1 MEFPKKKYNI
11 IYADPPWKF
20 KYYTKGVTEGNPE
33 TVPFDDSRAPQMHYG
48 CMTIDDIY
56 NLPVQ
61 DIADENCVLMMW
73 VTYPLLKE
81 GIKTMEEW
89 GFTYKTCG
97 FSWIKTNKK
106 GGTAFNGKD
115 NLFWGLGYWT
125 RANNEICLLGTKG
138 KPKRVGKGVHQVVM
152 SKIQRHSQKPD
163 IVKDRIVELCGDV
176 PRIELFARQR
186 TKGWDVW
193 GNEAPE
199 EVTDKETME
208 KFF

>member
-1 MEFPKKKYNI
+1 MSKEFSVRVYESIDDIDAKKYNI

-20 KYYTKGVTEGNPE
+20 KYYSKDVTKVK
-33 TVPFDDSRAPQMHYG
+33 DSRAPDMHYG

-61 DIADENCVLMMW
+61 DIADKDCALFMW

-97 FSWIKTNKK
+97 FSWIKKNKK
-106 GGTAFNGKD
+106 SD
-115 NLFWGLGYWT
+115 SLFWGMGYWT

-138 KPKRVGKGVHQVVM
+138 KPKRHSRGVHQVVM
-152 SKIQRHSQKPD
+152 SKIQRHSEKPNV
-163 IVKDRIVELCGDV
+163 VKDRIVELCGDV
-176 PRIELFARQR
+176 PRIELFARQA

-199 EVTDKETME
+199 PEKEDIRE
-208 KFF
+208 RFFDE

>member
-1 MEFPKKKYNI
+1 MKFPNKKYNI
-11 IYADPPWKF
+11 IYADPPWQF
-20 KYYTKGVTEGNPE
+20 KYQSKKRTDGTS
-33 TVPFDDSRAPQMHYG
+33 DDLNIRDPQKEYP

-56 NLPVQ
+56 NMPVNE
-61 DIADENCVLMMW
+61 IADDNSILFLW

-97 FSWIKTNKK
+97 FSWIKKNKK
-106 GGTAFNGKD
+106 TD
-115 NLFWGLGYWT
+115 SLFWGLGYWT

-138 KPKRVGKGVHQVVM
+138 KPKRVSKGVHQVVM
-152 SKIQRHSQKPD
+152 SKIQKHSQKPD

-193 GNEAPE
+193 GNEVSE
-199 EVTDKETME
+199 EVTDKETIE
-208 KFF
+208 RFF

>member
-1 MEFPKKKYNI
+1 MKFPNKKYNI
-11 IYADPPWKF
+11 IYADPPWQF
-20 KYYTKGVTEGNPE
+20 KYQSKKRTDGTS
-33 TVPFDDSRAPQMHYG
+33 DDLNIRDPQKEYP

-56 NLPVQ
+56 NMPVNE
-61 DIADENCVLMMW
+61 IADDNSILFLW

-97 FSWIKTNKK
+97 FSWIKKNKK
-106 GGTAFNGKD
+106 SD
-115 NLFWGLGYWT
+115 SLFWGLGYWT

-138 KPKRVGKGVHQVVM
+138 KPKRVSKGVHQVVM
-152 SKIQRHSQKPD
+152 SKIQKHSQKPD

-193 GNEAPE
+193 GNEVPE
-199 EVTDKETME
+199 EVTDKETIE
-208 KFF
+208 RFF

>member
-1 MEFPKKKYNI
+1 MKFPNKKYNI
-11 IYADPPWKF
+11 IYADPPWQF
-20 KYYTKGVTEGNPE
+20 KYQSKKRTDGTS
-33 TVPFDDSRAPQMHYG
+33 DDLNIRDPQKEYP

-56 NLPVQ
+56 NMPVNE
-61 DIADENCVLMMW
+61 IADDNSILFLW

-97 FSWIKTNKK
+97 FSWIKKNKK
-106 GGTAFNGKD
+106 SD
-115 NLFWGLGYWT
+115 SLFWGLGYWT

-138 KPKRVGKGVHQVVM
+138 KPKRVSKGVHQVVM
-152 SKIQRHSQKPD
+152 SKIQKHSQKPD

-193 GNEAPE
+193 GNEVSE
-199 EVTDKETME
+199 EVTDKETIE
-208 KFF
+208 RFF

>member
-1 MEFPKKKYNI
+1 MKFPNKKYNI
-11 IYADPPWKF
+11 IYADPPWQF
-20 KYYTKGVTEGNPE
+20 KYQSKKRTDGTS
-33 TVPFDDSRAPQMHYG
+33 DDLNIRDPQKEYP

-56 NLPVQ
+56 NMPVNE
-61 DIADENCVLMMW
+61 IADDNSILFLW

-97 FSWIKTNKK
+97 FSWIKKNKK
-106 GGTAFNGKD
+106 SD
-115 NLFWGLGYWT
+115 SLFWGLGYWS

-138 KPKRVGKGVHQVVM
+138 KPKRVGKGVHQFVM
-152 SKIQRHSQKPD
+152 SKIQKHSQKPD

-199 EVTDKETME
+199 EVTNKETI
-208 KFF
+208 KRFF

>member
-1 MEFPKKKYNI
+1 MEFPNKKYNI
-11 IYADPPWKF
+11 IYADPPLQF
-20 KYYTKGVTEGNPE
+20 KYQSKKRTDGTS
-33 TVPFDDSRAPQMHYG
+33 DDLNIRDPQKEYP

-56 NLPVQ
+56 NMPVNE
-61 DIADENCVLMMW
+61 IADDNSILFLW

-97 FSWIKTNKK
+97 FSWIKKNKK
-106 GGTAFNGKD
+106 SD
-115 NLFWGLGYWT
+115 SLFWGLGYWT

-138 KPKRVGKGVHQVVM
+138 KPKRVSKGVHQVVM
-152 SKIQRHSQKPD
+152 SKIQKHSQKPD

-193 GNEAPE
+193 GNEVSE
-199 EVTDKETME
+199 EVTDKETIE
-208 KFF
+208 RFF

>member
-1 MEFPKKKYNI
+1 MDKISFPKKKYNI
-11 IYADPPWKF
+11 IYADPPWQF
-20 KYYTKGVTEGNPE
+20 KYQSKKRTDGTS
-33 TVPFDDSRAPQMHYG
+33 DDLNIRDPQKEYP

-56 NLPVQ
+56 NMPVNE
-61 DIADENCVLMMW
+61 IADDNSILFLW

-97 FSWIKTNKK
+97 FSWIKKNKK
-106 GGTAFNGKD
+106 AD
-115 NLFWGLGYWT
+115 SLFWGLGYWT

-138 KPKRVGKGVHQVVM
+138 KPKRVSKGVHQGVM
-152 SKIQRHSQKPD
+152 SKIQKHSQKPD

-176 PRIELFARQR
+176 PRIELFARQA

-193 GNEAPE
+193 GNEVEDVE
-199 EVTDKETME
+199 EE
-208 KFF
+208 KIERFF

>member
-1 MEFPKKKYNI
+1 MKFPNKKYNI
-11 IYADPPWKF
+11 IYADPPWQF
-20 KYYTKGVTEGNPE
+20 KYQSKKRTDGTS
-33 TVPFDDSRAPQMHYG
+33 DDLNIRDPQKEYP

-56 NLPVQ
+56 NMPVNE
-61 DIADENCVLMMW
+61 IADDNSILFLW

-97 FSWIKTNKK
+97 FSWIKKNKK
-106 GGTAFNGKD
+106 SD
-115 NLFWGLGYWT
+115 SLFWGLGYWT

-152 SKIQRHSQKPD
+152 SKIQKHSQKPD

-193 GNEAPE
+193 GNEVPE
-199 EVTDKETME
+199 EVTDKETIE
-208 KFF
+208 RFF

>member
-1 MEFPKKKYNI
+1 MKFPNKKYNI
-11 IYADPPWKF
+11 IYADPPWQF
-20 KYYTKGVTEGNPE
+20 KYQSKKRTDGTS
-33 TVPFDDSRAPQMHYG
+33 DDLNIRDPQKEYP

-56 NLPVQ
+56 NMPVNE
-61 DIADENCVLMMW
+61 IADDNSILFLW

-97 FSWIKTNKK
+97 FSWIKKNKK
-106 GGTAFNGKD
+106 AD
-115 NLFWGLGYWT
+115 SLFWGLGYWT

-138 KPKRVGKGVHQVVM
+138 KPKRVSKGVHQVVM
-152 SKIQRHSQKPD
+152 SKIQKHSQKPD

-193 GNEAPE
+193 GNEVSE
-199 EVTDKETME
+199 EVTDKETIE
-208 KFF
+208 RFF